1 MWLKAMLRVERHPS
15 VRSGRAAIAGFLRES
30 GTSVCQDGAC
40 LFDRVSIYK
49 VVHLHLP
56 ALLRLGVRYQRSLQM
71 FEDVCIVN
79 EVVSKGGGTLKIMD
93 YAFFAS
99 HSTQGG
105 ANAAR
110 SLQASGISLR
120 ALVGRFAHHKQPQPI
135 LDILTWATAKERSAK
150 KHQLNPS
157 IDIMLAGCT

>member
-15 VRSGRAAIAGFLRES
+15 VRSGKAAIAGFLREN
-30 GTSVCQDGAC
+30 GTSVCKDAAC
-40 LFDRVSIYK
+40 LFDRVTIYK
-49 VVHLHLP
+49 AVHLHLP

-110 SLQASGISLR
+110 SLQASGISLP
-120 ALVGRFAHHKQPQPI
+120 ALVGRFAHHKQPQSI
-135 LDILTWATAKERSAK
+135 LNILKWATAKERAAK
-150 KHQLNPS
+150 RHQLNPT
-157 IDIMLAGCT
+157 IGITLGCA